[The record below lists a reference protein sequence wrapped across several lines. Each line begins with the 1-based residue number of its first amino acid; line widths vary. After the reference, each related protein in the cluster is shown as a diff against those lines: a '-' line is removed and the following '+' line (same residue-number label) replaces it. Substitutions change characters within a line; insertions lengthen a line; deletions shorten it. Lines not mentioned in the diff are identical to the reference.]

1 MDFNE
6 ILEIMTEMVDSAVA
20 VPLSGGKCIVNG
32 ERMRELIA
40 DLQDCIPQEIAQA
53 KRVLAEKDR
62 LIEDA
67 RKEAESKVKIAEE
80 HARRLVEEDEIT
92 KKVKER
98 ANDMMSLA
106 MTQSKELKN
115 AASDF
120 ADNLLRTTE
129 QGLVDSINQLR
140 AAKSALRNVPNP
152 QQDQQ

>member
-53 KRVLAEKDR
+53 KRVLSEKDR

-140 AAKSALRNVPNP
+140 AAKSALRNVPNL

>member
-20 VPLSGGKCIVNG
+20 VPLSGGKCIVHG

-40 DLQDCIPQEIAQA
+40 DLQDSIPQEIAQA
-53 KRVLAEKDR
+53 KRVLAEKER
-62 LIEDA
+62 IIEDA

-80 HARRLVEEDEIT
+80 HARRMVEEDEIT
-92 KKVKER
+92 QKVKER

-115 AASDF
+115 AAGEF